1 MRLMIWNINRFTHNT
16 LNRSMPYNQ
25 WYILETVYQQAVDI
39 FVVVEVQSSQ
49 GLRGSLIQS
58 GGKTGSLELLQIL
71 RDEDANPDW
80 RLVPPLKLVQGIIGQ
95 TYTEGISVFYRNA
108 TLDFVGP
115 YYWDNNQGIAT
126 AANAGTNY
134 PASWNGALPGGNNRA
149 GKVDF
154 VYYNNPGAVLEFP
167 ETTHRRPFQ
176 TNFTERGG
184 LQRNIKLFSVHL
196 PPNQANAA
204 LALMRMSN
212 IADIR
217 NPGANDV
224 VMVAGDINFN
234 LANIGQTYLDDVRF
248 FALVNYFVPVQFNL
262 AAGPTRID
270 DVNNATLAG
279 GPPGYGYLLP
289 QYIDNIFVRYG
300 TGLAAPAHNPTVINR
315 VVGSGPY
322 GIDMANTIPAIL
334 GMGGLNG
341 AQKLALFQ
349 EEENYGHL
357 ARYTGVSDHLPLVI
371 DF

>member
-1 MRLMIWNINRFTHNT
+1 MRLMVWNINRFTHNS
-16 LNRSMPYNQ
+16 LNRNMPYNQ

-58 GGKTGSLELLQIL
+58 GGKTGSLELLGLL

-95 TYTEGISVFYRNA
+95 NYTEGISVFYRNA

-149 GKVDF
+149 GKVNF
-154 VYYNNPGAVLEFP
+154 VRYDDANAVLEFP

-204 LALMRMSN
+204 LAMMRMSS

-224 VMVAGDINFN
+224 VLVAGDFNFN
-234 LANIGQTYLDDVRF
+234 LAQLTQNYLDTVRF
-248 FALVNYFVPVQFNL
+248 FALVNYFAPVQFNL
-262 AAGPTRID
+262 AAGPTRIED
-270 DVNNATLAG
+270 TNNATIAG
-279 GPPGYGYLLP
+279 VAPGYGYLLQ
-289 QYIDNIFVRYG
+289 QYIDNIFARYG
-300 TGLAAPAHNPTVINR
+300 TGLVAPAHNPIVINR
-315 VVGSGPY
+315 VVGSPPY
-322 GIDMANTIPAIL
+322 GSDMLDSIASIL
-334 GMGGLNG
+334 GMGGLT
-341 AQKLALFQ
+341 AQEKLDLFR
-349 EEENYGHL
+349 EEQNYGHI
-357 ARYTGVSDHLPLVI
+357 ARYAGVSDHLPLVI